1 MGYQFVPT
9 VGPASMAFFGY
20 GVVCALTVIL
30 TVPFQPRRAR
40 AAFVLIGLGI
50 IAMVAGDGV
59 WSFYEVFRGQPAPFP
74 SAADVLYLSG
84 YPLQLVGLSIL
95 LRRGSPSRDGAAL
108 IDASIIAC
116 GAASLGWTFI
126 IRSSAL
132 DDGLTFLERAVSISY
147 PIADVLLLAV
157 VSRMLLSA
165 GRRGAEAW
173 FAAAL
178 LATLAADVIYSVQT
192 VGSTYSSGSWVDSI
206 WLVGYACWAIA
217 ALHPASV
224 HPAEQREA
232 SGPVTFG
239 PLRVALLAS
248 AALLAPACMLFW
260 FDERS
265 APDLLIIAATSA
277 VAFGLVM
284 VRLVLALRALQA
296 AHATIKIAQHDRQRL
311 LSQIVE
317 AAEYE
322 RIRVATELHDGPVQA
337 LSALGFDLQLGL
349 LSLHDGDNADV
360 DAIIRRTAAT
370 IAHEVADIRQLMSG
384 LRPPILDEGG
394 VVVAIEEHLRT
405 VAQRSGVDINFVSD
419 VREEVPSAIETTL
432 YRVTQEAM
440 SNVVRHAGAAHARV
454 ELRISNGWAKLI
466 VADDGRGFSPR
477 STGELLRSGHYGLAG
492 VSERAA
498 IAGGSLQVQTAP
510 NRGTTLVVALPNT
523 GPARLLEVA
532 GMNRGLL
539 KPFELRGPEPD
550 PADHDAFI
558 PR

>member
-1 MGYQFVPT
+1 MGYQFLPKG
-9 VGPASMAFFGY
+9 GPSGLAFFGF
-20 GVVCALTVIL
+20 GVVCTLTVIL
-30 TVPFQPRRAR
+30 TVPSRPRYAR
-40 AAFVLIGLGI
+40 AGWGIIGLGI
-50 IAMVAGDGV
+50 AAMVAGDGV
-59 WSFYEVFRGQPAPFP
+59 WAFYEVFRGQTAPFP
-74 SAADVLYLSG
+74 SAADVFYLIG

-95 LRRGSPSRDGAAL
+95 LRRSSPSRDGAAL
-108 IDASIIAC
+108 IDAAIIAS

-132 DDGLTFLERAVSISY
+132 DDGLTFLGRAVSISY

-157 VSRMLLSA
+157 VARMLLSA

-178 LATLAADVIYSVQT
+178 LAFLAADVIYSVQT
-192 VGSTYSSGSWVDSI
+192 IGNTYNSGSWVDSI
-206 WLVGYACWAIA
+206 WLVGYACWATA

-232 SGPVTFG
+232 SGPATFG
-239 PLRVALLAS
+239 TLRVVLLAS
-248 AALLAPACMLFW
+248 AALLAPGCMLFW
-260 FDERS
+260 LDERS
-265 APDLLIIAATSA
+265 APDILILAATSA

-296 AHATIKIAQHDRQRL
+296 AHATIEVAQHDRQHL

-322 RIRVATELHDGPVQA
+322 RIRLATELHDGPVQA
-337 LSALGFDLQLGL
+337 LSAIGFDLQLGL
-349 LSLHDGDNADV
+349 LSLHDGDNADL

-394 VVVAIEEHLRT
+394 LVVAIEEHLRI
-405 VAQRSGVDINFVSD
+405 VALRSGVDINFVSD
-419 VREEVPSAIETTL
+419 VREEVPKAIETTL

-454 ELRISNGWAKLI
+454 ELQISNGWAKLT
-466 VADDGRGFSPR
+466 VADDGAGFIPL
-477 STGELLRSGHYGLAG
+477 STGELLRGGHYGLAG

-498 IAGGSLQVQTAP
+498 TAGGSLQVQSTP
-510 NRGTTLVVALPNT
+510 NGGTTLVLALPNT
-523 GPARLLEVA
+523 GQAPLLEVA
-532 GMNRGLL
+532 GMNRRLL
-539 KPFELRGPEPD
+539 EPFELRGPEPE